1 MCCCRRCRW
10 RRARWYEDE
19 RIAVPESRHKYLYER
34 LGDHDFQQLVSAL
47 LALQFPDYVPL
58 PLRQSDGGRDGIV
71 GPHRLVFQ
79 VKWSA
84 RGRERDPVSWLDA
97 EVRGEAE
104 KIKNLA
110 AQGARK
116 YVLVTN
122 VESTGKPKTGTFD
135 RLDAKLQQYSKDFG
149 LEMSCLWREAIN
161 SVVDSAPTETK
172 WAYAEMLAGWDLIRY
187 LVSEQGVVARDSEL
201 RDLVRKVAA
210 AQWDEDERI
219 KFSQVELDRER
230 LTDLF
235 VDVPAERIRIP
246 ERTEVLHLEP
256 GAVGGA
262 ANYVATRTPY
272 PFTLVRG
279 APGQGKSTL
288 SQYVCQAYRIA
299 FVPGQS
305 AFAEELPDIKQP
317 RFPLRLDLGDY
328 AAWMQGYDVFDK
340 TDGAKVTKGPKRRAA
355 QASID
360 SFLAELIAHAS
371 GRGAVTSSEVQE
383 IFDRVPSLVVLDGL
397 DEVGNLDDRK
407 RVVQEIDL
415 FCARGKSYAVEP
427 KVIVTTRPNS
437 AGLPE
442 PNSGIFEVISLGPLE
457 PSLRDEYLRKWC
469 VVHNVRG
476 NDSRVLRRNFT
487 EKTKEPYIGELAGNP
502 MQLTILLYL
511 LRQHG
516 DATPNQRTELYDAY
530 MALLLAREANKR
542 PESVR
547 RYRDDLTEIVPFLGW
562 YLQSRGEE
570 QGHSGRMVF
579 AEVDAAMKHFQ
590 TTYGKPT
597 EVVDELFRAASDRLW
612 ALTSKEEG
620 TFEFEVLSLREYFAA
635 RFLYYNA
642 GEGDPAFDR
651 TEVFRELLRRPYW
664 LNTVRFYSGNA
675 RGSDIYVLKAGI
687 EHELAENT
695 SKQVRVAAWSLLTD
709 GVFNS
714 RPNEAASVVN
724 ALTNEHGS
732 RLLLAALDSKEI
744 TPLPE
749 TSHAKDAWARLTAQI
764 RADPDDPQH
773 AWRVRVIR
781 ELLGLRAEFTAWWLE
796 QLTEAIQRGNDL
808 PWLAIGAKCEVL
820 AGAKVNVP
828 GLSAEDGQRAQLILN
843 CGLVPEDGGM
853 LEAQLIRAVLD
864 GQCSETTSVRS
875 RPAQIAAVL
884 NPSEYYAFGAE
895 AATYRP
901 AVTSSDRR
909 ALAMQ
914 HLRKSAPEY
923 ATIARLRRFRRGE
936 KGSTFPWANTATAL
950 LNKTGRCWL
959 VSEIAVI
966 GAAAPFGLGVTKA
979 PGSAALGSASHP
991 ATLITE
997 TRAKASDIEW
1007 WRERLGDCCDDLS
1020 RAEWALALWAMASA
1034 GVIQALAA
1042 ELGKVVDQLPPD
1054 QKRAC
1059 VTAARRLSESG
1070 WIGQLHPEPT
1080 GLGGVFDEL
1089 ISLRSGQKPEAK
1101 APLAT
1106 NRATAGPKPL
1116 AEIARKRKWFK
1127 VDRMAS
1133 YR

>member
-1 MCCCRRCRW
+1 
-10 RRARWYEDE
+10 
-19 RIAVPESRHKYLYER
+19 VPESRHKYLYER

-58 PLRQSDGGRDGIV
+58 PLRQSDGGRDGVV
-71 GPHRLVFQ
+71 GPDRLVFQ

-104 KIKNLA
+104 KIKRLA

-122 VESTGKPKTGTFD
+122 VESTGKPKSGTFD
-135 RLDAKLQQYSKDFG
+135 RLDAKLQQYSSEFG
-149 LEMSCLWREAIN
+149 LEMSCLWREALN
-161 SVVDSAPTETK
+161 SIVDSAPTETK

-187 LVSEQGVVARDSEL
+187 LVSEQGVAARDSEL
-201 RDLVRKVAA
+201 RDIVRKVAS

-235 VDVPAERIRIP
+235 VDVPAESIRVP
-246 ERTEVLHLEP
+246 KRVLTSNTEP
-256 GAVGGA
+256 TPVGGA
-262 ANYVATRTPY
+262 ASYVATKTPY
-272 PFTLVRG
+272 PFTLIRG

-288 SQYVCQAYRIA
+288 SQFVCQAYRIA
-299 FVPGQS
+299 FVPDQS
-305 AFAEELPDIKQP
+305 SIATGLPEIRQP

-340 TDGAKVTKGPKRRAA
+340 TDDARLTKGPKRKAA
-355 QASID
+355 HASIE
-360 SFLAELIAHAS
+360 SFLAELIGHGS
-371 GRGAVTSSEVQE
+371 GRGSVTSAEVQE

-397 DEVGNLDDRK
+397 DEVGNLGDRK
-407 RVVQEIDL
+407 RVVHEIDM

-442 PNSGIFEVISLGPLE
+442 PNNEIFEVVSLSPLDA
-457 PSLRDEYLRKWC
+457 SLRDEYLRKWC

-547 RYRDDLTEIVPFLGW
+547 KYRDDLTEIVPFLGW

-570 QGHSGRMVF
+570 QGHSGRMAF

-597 EVVDELFRAASDRLW
+597 EVVDELFLAASDRLW

-635 RFLYYNA
+635 RFLYFNA
-642 GEGDPAFDR
+642 GEGDQSFDR

-664 LNTVRFYSGNA
+664 LNTARFYSGNA
-675 RGSDIYVLKAGI
+675 RGSDLYVLKAGI
-687 EHELAENT
+687 EHELQENT
-695 SKQVRVAAWSLLTD
+695 SKQVRVASWSLLTD

-724 ALTNEHGS
+724 ALTDQRGS
-732 RLLLAALDSKEI
+732 RLLLAALDSKAI
-744 TPLPE
+744 SPLPE
-749 TSHAKDAWARLTAQI
+749 SSHAKEAWTRLTTDI
-764 RADPDDPQH
+764 RVNPADPQNS
-773 AWRVRVIR
+773 WRVRVIR
-781 ELLGLRAEFTAWWLE
+781 DLLGLRSEFTAWWLDR
-796 QLTEAIQRGNDL
+796 LTEAIESGQDL
-808 PWLAIGAKCEVL
+808 PWLAIGAEYEVL
-820 AGAKVNVP
+820 AGLKADVP
-828 GLSAEDGQRAQLILN
+828 GLSAENGLRAQLILN
-843 CGLVPEDGGM
+843 CGIVPEDGGM

-864 GQCSETTSVRS
+864 GQCSETTSTRS
-875 RPAQIAAVL
+875 RPAQIAVAL
-884 NPSEYYAFGAE
+884 SPGEYYAFGAD
-895 AATYRP
+895 AAAYRP
-901 AVTSSDRR
+901 VASSNDRR

-914 HLRKSAPEY
+914 NLRKTSPEY

-950 LNKTGRCWL
+950 LNQTGRCWL

-966 GAAAPFGLGVTKA
+966 GAAAPSGLGVTKA
-979 PGSAALGSASHP
+979 PGTAGLGSAGHP

-997 TRAKASDIEW
+997 TRSKADDVDW
-1007 WRERLGDCCDDLS
+1007 WRDRLGDCQDDLS
-1020 RAEWALALWAMASA
+1020 RAEWALALWAKASG

-1042 ELGKVVDQLPPD
+1042 DLETVIEQLPAS
-1054 QKRAC
+1054 QKRAFE
-1059 VTAARRLSESG
+1059 TAARRLSESG
-1070 WIGQLHPEPT
+1070 WIGYLWPIPVQLT
-1080 GLGGVFDEL
+1080 GLLEEL
-1089 ISLRSGQKPEAK
+1089 AGLRSGQVIEGKAAAPYYEAPV
-1101 APLAT
+1101 AA
-1106 NRATAGPKPL
+1106 KPL
-1116 AEIARKRKWFK
+1116 AEVARKRKWLK
-1127 VDRMAS
+1127 VDRTPS

>member
-1 MCCCRRCRW
+1 MSKSCSRHRRSTLI
-10 RRARWYEDE
+10 EDE
-19 RIAVPESRHKYLYER
+19 RIDVPESRHKYLYER

-58 PLRQSDGGRDGIV
+58 PLRQSDGGRDGVV
-71 GPHRLVFQ
+71 GPDRLVFQ
-79 VKWSA
+79 TKWSV
-84 RGRERDPVSWLDA
+84 RGREKDPVSWLDA

-122 VESTGKPKTGTFD
+122 VESTGKPNAGTYD
-135 RLDAKLQQYSKDFG
+135 RLDAKLRQYSADFG

-161 SVVDSAPTETK
+161 SMVDSAPTETK

-201 RDLVRKVAA
+201 RDIVRKVAS

-235 VDVPAERIRIP
+235 VDVPAERIRLP
-246 ERTEVLHLEP
+246 KRVASSSRESTS
-256 GAVGGA
+256 VGGA
-262 ANYVATRTPY
+262 ASYVATRTPY

-288 SQYVCQAYRIA
+288 SQYVCQAFRLA
-299 FVPGQS
+299 FVPDQS
-305 AFAEELPDIKQP
+305 SMTTGLPEINQP

-328 AAWMQGYDVFDK
+328 AAWMQGFDVFDK
-340 TDGAKVTKGPKRRAA
+340 SDDARLTKGPKRKAA
-355 QASID
+355 QASIE
-360 SFLAELIAHAS
+360 SFLAELIGHAS
-371 GRGAVTSSEVQE
+371 GRGTVTSAHVQE
-383 IFDRVPSLVVLDGL
+383 IFDRVPSLIFLDGL
-397 DEVGNLDDRK
+397 DEVGNLGDRK
-407 RVVQEIDL
+407 SVVREIDL
-415 FCARGKSYAVEP
+415 FCARGKSYAVQP

-442 PNSGIFEVISLGPLE
+442 PSSELFEVVSLSPLDA
-457 PSLRDEYLRKWC
+457 SLRDEYLQKWC

-487 EKTKEPYIGELAGNP
+487 EKVKEPYIGELAGNP

-547 RYRDDLTEIVPFLGW
+547 KYRDDLTEIVPFLGW

-570 QGHSGRMVF
+570 QGHSGRMAF

-597 EVVDELFRAASDRLW
+597 EVVDELFAAATDRLW

-642 GEGDPAFDR
+642 GEGDQSFDR

-675 RGSDIYVLKAGI
+675 KGSDLYVLKAGI
-687 EHELAENT
+687 EHELQENK
-695 SKQVRVAAWSLLTD
+695 SKQVRVASWSLLAD

-724 ALTNEHGS
+724 ALTDEHGS
-732 RLLLAALDSKEI
+732 QLLLAALDSKAI
-744 TPLPE
+744 SPLPE
-749 TSHAKDAWARLTAQI
+749 SSHANEAWTRLTSDI
-764 RADPDDPQH
+764 RANPADPQNS
-773 AWRVRVIR
+773 WRVRVIR
-781 ELLGLRAEFTAWWLE
+781 ELLGLRSKFMGWWLE
-796 QLTEAIQRGNDL
+796 RVAEAIERGEDL
-808 PWLAIGAKCEVL
+808 PWLAIGAECEVL
-820 AGAKVNVP
+820 GGVKANIP
-828 GLSAEDGQRAQLILN
+828 GLSAEDGLRAQLILN
-843 CGLVPEDGGM
+843 CGFIPEDGGM

-864 GQCSETTSVRS
+864 GQCSETTSTRS
-875 RPAQIAAVL
+875 RPAQIAVAL
-884 NPSEYYAFGAE
+884 SPSEYYAFGAE
-895 AATYRP
+895 TATYQP
-901 AVTSSDRR
+901 AASSHDRR

-914 HLRKSAPEY
+914 HLRKSSPEY
-923 ATIARLRRFRRGE
+923 ADIARLRRYKRGE

-950 LNKTGRCWL
+950 LNQKGRCWL

-966 GAAAPFGLGVTKA
+966 GAAAPSGLGVTKA
-979 PGSAALGSASHP
+979 PGTAGLGSAGHP

-997 TRAKASDIEW
+997 TRSKARDANW
-1007 WRERLGDCCDDLS
+1007 WRDRLADCQDDLS
-1020 RAEWALALWAMASA
+1020 RAEWALALWAKASGA
-1034 GVIQALAA
+1034 VIGALSADL
-1042 ELGKVVDQLPPD
+1042 EMVVDHLPPG
-1054 QKRAC
+1054 QKRAFE
-1059 VTAARRLSESG
+1059 TAARRLSESG
-1070 WIGQLHPEPT
+1070 WIEKLSPTPTELTGIFRELMKLRAGQRFEITAAPT
-1080 GLGGVFDEL
+1080 VQTTL
-1089 ISLRSGQKPEAK
+1089 SP
-1101 APLAT
+1101 
-1106 NRATAGPKPL
+1106 PKPL
-1116 AEIARKRKWFK
+1116 AEVARKGKWLE
-1127 VDRMAS
+1127 VDRAPR

>member
-1 MCCCRRCRW
+1 M
-10 RRARWYEDE
+10 
-19 RIAVPESRHKYLYER
+19 PESRHKYLYER

-58 PLRQSDGGRDGIV
+58 PLRQSDGGRDGV
-71 GPHRLVFQ
+71 VSSQRLVFQ
-79 VKWSA
+79 VKWST

-104 KIKNLA
+104 KIKKLA
-110 AQGARK
+110 AQGAQK

-135 RLDAKLQQYSKDFG
+135 RLDAKLEQYSKDFG

-161 SVVDSAPTETK
+161 SIVDSAPTPTK
-172 WAYAEMLAGWDLIRY
+172 WAFAEMLAGWDLIQY
-187 LVSEQGVVARDSEL
+187 LLSEQGVAARDAEL

-235 VDVPAERIRIP
+235 VDVPAERIRVP
-246 ERTEVLHLEP
+246 KRTEALRIEP
-256 GAVGGA
+256 ETLGGA
-262 ANYVATRTPY
+262 ANYVATQTPY

-305 AFAEELPDIKQP
+305 ATAGELPDIDQP

-328 AAWMQGYDVFDK
+328 AAWMQGHDVFDK
-340 TDGAKVTKGPKRRAA
+340 TDGAKLTKGPKRRAA
-355 QASID
+355 QASIE
-360 SFLAELIAHAS
+360 SFLAELIAHSS
-371 GRGAVTSSEVQE
+371 GRGTVTSTEVQE
-383 IFDRVPSLVVLDGL
+383 IFDRVPSVVVLDGL
-397 DEVGNLDDRK
+397 DEVGNVDDRK

-442 PNSGIFEVISLGPLE
+442 PNHEIFEVISLSPLD
-457 PSLRDEYLRKWC
+457 PALRDEYLRKWC
-469 VVHNVRG
+469 LVHDVRG

-570 QGHSGRMVF
+570 QGHSGRMAF

-590 TTYGKPT
+590 TTYGKPET
-597 EVVDELFRAASDRLW
+597 VVDELFHAASDRLW

-635 RFLYYNA
+635 RFLYFNA

-651 TEVFRELLRRPYW
+651 TDVFRELLRRPYW
-664 LNTVRFYSGNA
+664 LNTARFYSGNA

-687 EHELAENT
+687 EHELQQNT

-714 RPNEAASVVN
+714 RPHEAASIVN

-732 RLLLAALDSKEI
+732 RLLLAALDGKEI

-749 TSHAKDAWARLTAQI
+749 SIHAKDAWARLTSEI
-764 RADPDDPQH
+764 RASPEDPQH
-773 AWRVRVIR
+773 SWRVRVIR
-781 ELLGLRAEFTAWWLE
+781 DLLGLRAKFTHWWVE
-796 QLTEAIQRGNDL
+796 QLTEAIQQGADL
-808 PWLAIGAKCEVL
+808 PWLRIGAQSEIL
-820 AGAKVNVP
+820 AGAKAPIP
-828 GLSAEDGQRAQLILN
+828 GLSAEDGERAQLILN
-843 CGLVPEDGGM
+843 CGIVAEDGGT

-875 RPAQIAAVL
+875 LPAQIAAAL
-884 NPSEYYAFGAE
+884 SPGEYYAFGAE
-895 AATYRP
+895 TAAYRP
-901 AVTSSDRR
+901 ATASNDRR
-909 ALAMQ
+909 ALAMH
-914 HLRKSAPEY
+914 HLRKNAPEY

-950 LNKTGRCWL
+950 LNHAGRCWL
-959 VSEIAVI
+959 ASEIAIV
-966 GAAAPFGLGVTKA
+966 GAAAPFGLGLTRA
-979 PGSAALGSASHP
+979 PGTVALGSASHP
-991 ATLITE
+991 ATLIME
-997 TRAKASDIEW
+997 TRANAGDEAW
-1007 WRERLGDCCDDLS
+1007 WRERLQDCHDDLS
-1020 RAEWALALWAMASA
+1020 RAEWALALWAVASPA
-1034 GVIQALAA
+1034 
-1042 ELGKVVDQLPPD
+1042 VVRVFSTEIEETVKHLPED
-1054 QKRAC
+1054 LKRAA
-1059 VTAARRLSESG
+1059 VAASRRLTESG
-1070 WIGQLHPEPT
+1070 WVAQHPVSA
-1080 GLGGVFDEL
+1080 GLPSVFDGITRTRGVAVTEGKVL
-1089 ISLRSGQKPEAK
+1089 IAENGSVS
-1101 APLAT
+1101 
-1106 NRATAGPKPL
+1106 KPL
-1116 AEIARKRKWFK
+1116 AEIARKRKWLK
-1127 VDRMAS
+1127 VDRSAS